1 MLLPKQRSPTSID
14 QLSPG
19 SIDAVTLLI
28 PSLLASPTPTL
39 LIPVLLS
46 LIPAQIKLIA
56 NNDATPQKDR
66 ARLMVQT
73 IMSPL
78 LEKMNDAKDRIHL
91 PAVDNVTSIGLA
103 IFGDSKAG
111 AESVISDSASSFGKG
126 KEKETPQQTFERLLV
141 NAMEGKSSKGKTGG
155 MKVVVGIREKSS
167 ALGLRPFMPLLAG
180 FLEDGDSGVREGARG
195 VSGRSSVC

>member
-1 MLLPKQRSPTSID
+1 
-14 QLSPG
+14 
-19 SIDAVTLLI
+19 
-28 PSLLASPTPTL
+28 
-39 LIPVLLS
+39 
-46 LIPAQIKLIA
+46 
-56 NNDATPQKDR
+56 
-66 ARLMVQT
+66 MVQT

-78 LEKMNDAKDRIHL
+78 LEKMNDVKDRIHL